1 MSVSAPSRPTSSLE
15 ATARRICETRG
26 GHWSGSKGMA
36 RCPAHDDRTPSLGVM
51 LGRNAILFHCF
62 AGCPQAD
69 VLAALVRAGFGA
81 RQLFGGSSTTALPSP
96 REQKPSAN
104 ALRLWREARPI
115 SGSPAKSYHE
125 ARGITAA
132 SPALLFH
139 PWTPHGPKGRVLFL
153 PAMLAAVNLD
163 EGPIAIHRTFLAP
176 TKAGKASFANPKRAL
191 GALGGGAVR
200 LFAPIDGKL
209 GLAEGVE
216 SALSAR
222 ALTKVPSWA
231 TLGNERFGLVSI
243 PEGVTELHL
252 FVDNDAG
259 GDIAAKRGLEAYAH
273 DGRRIV
279 VRRPSKR
286 GDDWNDEL
294 VAWQH
299 RRGAREVRERI
310 HS

>member
-1 MSVSAPSRPTSSLE
+1 MSVFVPNRPPTSLE

-36 RCPAHDDRTPSLGVM
+36 RCPAHDDHTPSLGVT
-51 LGRNAILFHCF
+51 LGGTAILFHCF
-62 AGCPQAD
+62 AGCSQAD
-69 VLAALVRAGFGA
+69 VLAALARDGFAA
-81 RQLFGGSSTTALPSP
+81 RQLFGGSSANAVPPSP
-96 REQKPSAN
+96 CEQKSSAN

-115 SGSPAKSYHE
+115 SGSPAKAYLE

-132 SPALLFH
+132 SPALRFH
-139 PWTPHGPKGRVLFL
+139 PRTPLGPKGRVLFL
-153 PAMLAAVNLD
+153 PAMLAAVSLD

-176 TKAGKASFANPKRAL
+176 TKAGKADFANPKRAL
-191 GALGGGAVR
+191 GAPRGGAVR
-200 LFAPIDGKL
+200 LFAPIDGRF

-222 ALTKVPSWA
+222 ALTKVPTWA

-259 GDIAAKRGLEAYAH
+259 GDLAAKRGLEAYARG
-273 DGRRIV
+273 DRRIV

-294 VAWQH
+294 VAWS
-299 RRGAREVRERI
+299 RRRTA
-310 HS
+310 